1 MAANRYRPPLYL
13 ASLEEEQGRTLECIP
28 LKGHKFSEAWL
39 QERLFNHPEILPFGE
54 IDPSFETAIPLCMEL
69 ETDAGNIDVVYASPA
84 GHIAL
89 VECKLWRNPQARREV
104 IGQILDYAKELAAW
118 NYERLSQAVGDAAER
133 SADTLYAIAA
143 KKEQG
148 LDEAAFVDAVT
159 RNLREGRFL
168 LAIIGDGIREEVESI
183 TAFLQSHAGIRFSFA
198 LVEMAVYRMPA
209 EPGGFLIQPRVLAR
223 TVEIERFIVRLDGEG
238 IAPVEVVSGNGTKQ
252 TGTSPKL
259 SLKEICSQLEF
270 VKPGLGVDVAEF
282 VERCEDLGIVRG
294 RGAKLSLSLR
304 YREDLF
310 GKKRR
315 FEFCKI
321 GPSTGKLD
329 TSYVCDFAR
338 KAGDISIGEEY
349 LANLAKLIP
358 GSRVSEGE
366 IWKAVVD
373 ADGEYPSVATV
384 LQRSDEW
391 LTLIDKTL
399 DRFKELLKELRQRKE
414 EAPD

>member
-1 MAANRYRPPLYL
+1 MATNRYRPPLYL
-13 ASLEEEQGRTLECIP
+13 ASLEEQQGRALECVP
-28 LKGHKFSEAWL
+28 LKRRKFSEAWL
-39 QERLFNHPEILPFGE
+39 QERLFNHPEVLPFGE
-54 IDPSFETAIPLCMEL
+54 IDPLFETAIPLCMEL
-69 ETDAGNIDVVYASPA
+69 ETDAGYIDAVYASPA

-143 KKEQG
+143 EKEPG
-148 LDEAAFVDAVT
+148 LDEEVFVDAVT

-183 TAFLQSHAGIRFSFA
+183 AAFLQSQPGLRFSFA
-198 LVEMAVYRMPA
+198 LVEMAVYRMPS
-209 EPGGFLIQPRVLAR
+209 EPGGFLIQPRMLAR

-238 IAPVEVVSGNGTKQ
+238 TAVVESVSGNGTKQ
-252 TGTSPKL
+252 AGTSPEL
-259 SLKEICSQLEF
+259 SSKEIYSQLESL
-270 VKPGLGVDVAEF
+270 KPGLGVDVAKF
-282 VERCEDLGIVRG
+282 VERCADLDIDRG
-294 RGAKLSLSLR
+294 KGAKKRLSLR

-321 GPSTGKLD
+321 LPPTGELD
-329 TSYVCDFAR
+329 TSYVCDFAQ
-338 KAGDISIGEEY
+338 KAGGISIGEEY
-349 LANLAKLIP
+349 LTNLAKLIP
-358 GSRVSEGE
+358 GSSVSGEG
-366 IWKAVVD
+366 IRKAVVD
-373 ADGEYPSVATV
+373 ADGEYPSVETV

-399 DRFKELLKELRQRKE
+399 ARFKGLLKELRKQKE
-414 EAPD
+414 EAPN